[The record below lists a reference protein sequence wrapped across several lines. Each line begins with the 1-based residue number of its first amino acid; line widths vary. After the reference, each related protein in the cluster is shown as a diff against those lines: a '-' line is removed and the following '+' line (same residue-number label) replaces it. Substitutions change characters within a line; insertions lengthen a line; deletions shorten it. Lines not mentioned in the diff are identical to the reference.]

1 MQAFSKANIKE
12 IEIEK
17 KYNIILLC
25 LFSKKLCYICNMK
38 RKLKLKLLIIL
49 LIINSFLTLFNLYTN
64 IEQNHS
70 IKFNEKLYDVFLDNY
85 YEK

>member
-1 MQAFSKANIKE
+1 
-12 IEIEK
+12 
-17 KYNIILLC
+17 
-25 LFSKKLCYICNMK
+25 MK